1 MAEQQVEQKG
11 EEALSPASDTLI
23 GGGGAPTPQEGVDGG
38 AEGAETGSLI
48 SGGKGEGGGEDG
60 EKAPAVGEEGVEK
73 QLSEEEWIEKV
84 SFTEEI
90 GKDAEGKPVVV
101 DKGFLKQFAPV
112 LREVGLGPEQ
122 ASKLVTVYAKL
133 EKELYEK
140 GEAARKAE
148 EAEFKAR
155 RDAFRAES
163 VKTLSQEDLDY
174 ANRAMDTLK
183 KDDPTFYKTVQAS
196 VLGVHPS
203 FLKLCAM
210 AGRRVSDD
218 TLPKPAGV
226 GGGAQKTRGQIL
238 FADEIRAGNAR

>member
-1 MAEQQVEQKG
+1 MAEQQN
-11 EEALSPASDTLI
+11 EEKVAAGVDQASDTLI
-23 GGGGAPTPQEGVDGG
+23 GGGGSPTPQDGGNVG
-38 AEGAETGSLI
+38 AEGADTGSLI
-48 SGGKGEGGGEDG
+48 ADGQGEGGGEEG
-60 EKAPAVGEEGVEK
+60 EKAAVDGEAGVEK
-73 QLSEEEWIEKV
+73 PLSEEEWIEKV

-155 RDAFRAES
+155 RDALRAES
-163 VKTLSQEDLDY
+163 VKTLSQEDLAF